1 MKKQSTPRF
10 VILQKS
16 FYAAKYTIKSEED
29 WQKKLNENKVAINP
43 DNVAYVTA
51 TFDSLIDVTTHRTSS
66 VKRVGISFDRGN
78 YVEVAG
84 TLEEVLAALSK

>member
-1 MKKQSTPRF
+1 MKKQSTPKF
-10 VILQKS
+10 VIFQKN
-16 FYAAKYTIKSEED
+16 FYAANYTIKTEED
-29 WQKKLNENKVAINP
+29 WQKKLNDNKVAINP
-43 DNVAYVTA
+43 ENVAYVTA

-84 TLEEVLAALSK
+84 TLEEVLAALAK